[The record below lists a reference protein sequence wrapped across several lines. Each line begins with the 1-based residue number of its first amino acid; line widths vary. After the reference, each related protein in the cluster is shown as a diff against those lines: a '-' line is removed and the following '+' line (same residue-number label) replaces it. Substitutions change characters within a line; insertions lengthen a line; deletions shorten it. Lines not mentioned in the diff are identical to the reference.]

1 MSEKKVVGRNI
12 FVITLIICIV
22 VSVGLVAMLAT
33 YLPTVS
39 NLESELIEK
48 DQELT
53 NLNTTITNLSLQMI
67 ALEDQIT
74 QKNSEITS
82 LRGNYETVL
91 DLQNRI
97 LTLQES
103 GYLVNGVSFSQNATL
118 THQVYNGLLEYT
130 GYVQINAQSN
140 STTTYVKIIYNSFG
154 TNINQKITIG
164 ESGTISFPI
173 LPGEVEIIV
182 GNDESINGVTGII
195 TINYIY

>member
-1 MSEKKVVGRNI
+1 MSEKKVVGKNI
-12 FVITLIICIV
+12 FVITLIICIA

-33 YLPTVS
+33 YLPTIS

-97 LTLQES
+97 ITLQES
-103 GYLVNGVSFSQNATL
+103 GYLANGVSFSQNATL
-118 THQVYNGLLEYT
+118 THQVYNGLLEYA
-130 GYVQINAQSN
+130 GYIQINAQSN
-140 STTTYVKIIYNSFG
+140 STTTYVKIVYDSFG
-154 TNINQKITIG
+154 TNVNQKIIIG

-182 GNDESINGVTGII
+182 GNDESINVVNGII
-195 TINYIY
+195 TINYVY